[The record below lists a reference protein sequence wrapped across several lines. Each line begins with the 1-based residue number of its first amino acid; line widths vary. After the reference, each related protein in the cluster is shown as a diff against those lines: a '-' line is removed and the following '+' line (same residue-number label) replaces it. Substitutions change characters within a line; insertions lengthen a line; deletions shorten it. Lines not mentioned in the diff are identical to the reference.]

1 MKGQPINTLTV
12 DDLEKMITMIV
23 RKVIREEITQDYYI
37 NEDGVKVLYR
47 EEEIDPAYLA
57 KLQQAY
63 QEIESGKAELT
74 EGEKV
79 VEELRN
85 LGLDL

>member
-12 DDLEKMITMIV
+12 DGLEKMITMIV
-23 RKVIREEITQDYYI
+23 RKVIREEITQAYYI

-57 KLQQAY
+57 ELQQAY

>member
-37 NEDGVKVLYR
+37 NQDGVKVLYR

-57 KLQQAY
+57 EPQQAY
-63 QEIESGKAELT
+63 QEIESGKAELA

>member
-12 DDLEKMITMIV
+12 DGLEKMITMIV

-37 NEDGVKVLYR
+37 NEDGVKLLYR

-57 KLQQAY
+57 ELQQAY

>member
-57 KLQQAY
+57 ELQQAY

>member
-23 RKVIREEITQDYYI
+23 RKVIREEIAQDYYI

-57 KLQQAY
+57 ELQQAY